1 MKVLL
6 AEPRGVC
13 AGVDRAVKI
22 VDEALARFGSPI
34 YVLHE
39 IVHNRHI
46 VENFRRQGVIF
57 VDELGEVP
65 EGNTAI
71 FSAHGVAPAVY
82 EEAKRRNLRAIDAT
96 CPLVT
101 KVHQEVV
108 RFAKKGRHLILIG
121 HEGHEEVVGT
131 MGHAPDS
138 ITLVTNTVDAN
149 RVTFPKEADL
159 FVVTQTTLSMDD
171 TSEILDVLKRRFPQL
186 QLPRSDD
193 ICYATQNRQNA
204 VKEISDK
211 IDLLLI
217 IGSDNSSNAKRL
229 VEVGRSR
236 SVQAHLVEDE
246 TGIDPAWLAGIET
259 VGISAGAS
267 TPEELVQ
274 RVLSRLRDLGA
285 TDVRTHLTVEE
296 KVIFNLPP
304 ELAGSR
310 KGS

>member
-22 VDEALARFGSPI
+22 VDEALARFGPPI

-46 VENFRRQGVIF
+46 VENFRRRGVIF

-65 EGNTAI
+65 EGTTAI

-149 RVTFPKEADL
+149 RVTFPEEADL

-171 TSEILDVLKRRFPQL
+171 TAEILDVLKRRFPQL

-217 IGSDNSSNAKRL
+217 IGSANSSNAKRL

-259 VGISAGAS
+259 VGVSAGAS

-304 ELAGSR
+304 ELVGSR

>member
-46 VENFRRQGVIF
+46 VENFRRRGVIF

-149 RVTFPKEADL
+149 RVTFPEEADL

-217 IGSDNSSNAKRL
+217 IGSANSSNAKRL

-259 VGISAGAS
+259 VGVSAGAS

-304 ELAGSR
+304 ELVGSR